1 MKNVHLFG
9 AGGHCY
15 AVIEL
20 IRSIGSYV
28 PFRVYDQLPKVE
40 TILRVPV
47 VKDDLEIGDE
57 EAMCITIGN
66 NEIRKKVASKFSN
79 NHFPV
84 FTHPS
89 ATIYPSSRLGIGTQI
104 LPHAVIDADV
114 TLGAFCIV
122 NNNATVSHNV
132 ETGDF
137 VHIAINAAVTGGVSI
152 GEGTLV
158 GAGSV
163 INPLLKIGK
172 WVTIGAGAV
181 VTKDIPDYAIVYGN
195 PAQII
200 RYNKA

>member
-1 MKNVHLFG
+1 MKNIYLYG
-9 AGGHCY
+9 AGGHCF
-15 AVIEL
+15 AVVEL
-20 IRSIGSYV
+20 IRSLGEYQPLRIYDQNPKLKTILEVPVIKEDVEIGSA
-28 PFRVYDQLPKVE
+28 E
-40 TILRVPV
+40 T
-47 VKDDLEIGDE
+47 
-57 EAMCITIGN
+57 MCITIGN
-66 NEIRKKVASKFSN
+66 NDARKKVAARYME
-79 NHFPV
+79 HDFPV
-84 FTHPS
+84 FAHRS
-89 ATIYPSSRLGIGTQI
+89 ATVYPTARMGQGTQI
-104 LPHAVIDADV
+104 LPQAVIDADV

-132 ETGDF
+132 KAGDF
-137 VHIAINAAVTGGVSI
+137 VHIAINAAVTGGVSL

-181 VTKDIPDYAIVYGN
+181 VTKDVPDFAVVYGN